1 LDPVVAALQLTGFL
15 TLVSALAGWW
25 SVWRTLRADATW
37 LSRVWTV
44 IVALALSGVVWLG
57 MIGKLIG
64 LNLNY

>member
-1 LDPVVAALQLTGFL
+1 
-15 TLVSALAGWW
+15 
-25 SVWRTLRADATW
+25 
-37 LSRVWTV
+37 VWTV